1 MGEFPLWFQS
11 RHPDGMPS
19 QLEDP
24 ERREFG
30 RFKLSNGEAIT
41 AAMFMLVEKGKEIK
55 IYSGKILI
63 LNSFKKDF

>member
-1 MGEFPLWFQS
+1 
-11 RHPDGMPS
+11 MPS

-63 LNSFKKDF
+63 LNSIINSK